1 MEKFVVSGWI
11 NSKLSGLILWTCD
24 LTHKNN
30 RVKQKGGDKGNPF
43 TIVADDI
50 GAYYE
55 VIVHLRQNV

>member
-1 MEKFVVSGWI
+1 M
-11 NSKLSGLILWTCD
+11 LWTCD

-30 RVKQKGGDKGNPF
+30 RVKQKGGF
-43 TIVADDI
+43 TIVVDDI